1 LGILVPVISEPN
13 TKEKFDVDDKIKI
26 INNIVEQ
33 KTEYPC
39 AVEVIE
45 LLFNIIKFSIIFG
58 IFNNKECLRIL
69 PPTLTGQSRH
79 GQACQ
84 SLFIL
89 GPSVVFY
96 SLSLSLSPSLGTM
109 CYCSSE

>member
-1 LGILVPVISEPN
+1 
-13 TKEKFDVDDKIKI
+13 VDGKIKI

-39 AVEVIE
+39 AVEVVE
-45 LLFNIIKFSIIFG
+45 QQFNIIKFSIIFG

-79 GQACQ
+79 GLYYDFWNVLSQLIGKWQ
-84 SLFIL
+84 S
-89 GPSVVFY
+89 VQ
-96 SLSLSLSPSLGTM
+96 
-109 CYCSSE
+109 